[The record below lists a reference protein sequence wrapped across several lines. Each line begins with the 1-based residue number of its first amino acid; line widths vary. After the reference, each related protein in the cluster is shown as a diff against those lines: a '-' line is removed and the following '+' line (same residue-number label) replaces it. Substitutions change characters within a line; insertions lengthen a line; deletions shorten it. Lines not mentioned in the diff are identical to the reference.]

1 MASPVQVLLAEALAL
16 AQGNPKTLELRE
28 EEGSVRLAL
37 ELREPSARNP
47 MDVITRVA
55 GLSHWKLGGL
65 EGGPAWVKGHFLL
78 PEQVMQ

>member
-47 MDVITRVA
+47 MADSIAQNRQ
-55 GLSHWKLGGL
+55 HDQ
-65 EGGPAWVKGHFLL
+65 P
-78 PEQVMQ
+78 